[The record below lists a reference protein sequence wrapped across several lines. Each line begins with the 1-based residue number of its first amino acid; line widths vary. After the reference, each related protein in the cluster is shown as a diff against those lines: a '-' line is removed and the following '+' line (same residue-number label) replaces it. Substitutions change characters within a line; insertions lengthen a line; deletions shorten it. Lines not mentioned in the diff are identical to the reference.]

1 MAWELEASSNEVE
14 GQGDDP
20 NPSGVKGKE
29 GSRKNPLVMSCF
41 PAVAEEDNDLEGE
54 TMEETKE
61 TKNIMEEGNREKDEA
76 VDIRVTQYNFKQNHN
91 TFTLHLLEGKLAKH
105 LILPATRMKVK
116 EMAQIHPKLRTTRV
130 ATNAH
135 MSEVSKLSNRQ
146 STSAS

>member
-1 MAWELEASSNEVE
+1 MQNLCVTWELEASSNEVE

-29 GSRKNPLVMSCF
+29 GSLVMSCF

-76 VDIRVTQYNFKQNHN
+76 VD
-91 TFTLHLLEGKLAKH
+91 
-105 LILPATRMKVK
+105 VK
-116 EMAQIHPKLRTTRV
+116 KD
-130 ATNAH
+130 
-135 MSEVSKLSNRQ
+135 
-146 STSAS
+146 